1 MAKRNFKTEYYIGLN
16 DKDTHKQKYSTGT
29 FIKMLCGIMKA
40 SSIDNFTLSIVT
52 GYYKGEPETTLKLEL
67 VNDYLMDITIS
78 EIKELFNQECIL
90 NTRIELVNDNE
101 ILL

>member
-1 MAKRNFKTEYYIGLN
+1 MKNYLNVYYIGLN
-16 DKDTHKQKYSTGT
+16 DKDSKVQKYSTET

-40 SSIDNFTLSIVT
+40 SSIDSFTLSVVT
-52 GYYKGEPETTLKLEL
+52 GYYKSESETTLKLEL
-67 VNDYLMDITIS
+67 VNNFLTAYTVS

-90 NTRIELVNDNE
+90 NTRIELEHNNE

>member
-1 MAKRNFKTEYYIGLN
+1 MKNYLNVYYIGLN
-16 DKDTHKQKYSTGT
+16 DKDLKVQKYSTET

-40 SSIDNFTLSIVT
+40 SSIDNFTLSVVT
-52 GYYKGEPETTLKLEL
+52 GYYKSESETTLKLEL
-67 VNDYLMDITIS
+67 VNNFLTAYTVS

-90 NTRIELVNDNE
+90 NTRIELVHNNE